1 MFLQGFLLIVQQ
13 KLSLK
18 VELLLKYELLC
29 GLTKRAFLLVFSKYD
44 LIRV

>member
-13 KLSLK
+13 TLSLK

-29 GLTKRAFLLVFSKYD
+29 GLTKQNERFYWCFLNM
-44 LIRV
+44 I